1 METILKQV
9 RRGRPKGTGH
19 LNEELIA
26 RFASLM
32 REAVKFP
39 HAATALGI
47 PLRTAYSWRE
57 RGRRL
62 SAEFL
67 DDMEV
72 VHPTDRIYLHF
83 LHEIEMAQAQCI
95 AEVIMT
101 AKRKIRSTSDA
112 LKFLEYICP
121 EEFGPATRSRR
132 REKPSTTFD
141 LNREICRIVS
151 RAEGKGD
158 VSIPENKASTDA
170 LFNDLSNPTLSTSL

>member
-1 METILKQV
+1 MRTISKQV

-57 RGRRL
+57 RGKRL

-67 DDMEV
+67 DDMDE

-132 REKPSTTFD
+132 REKPSATFD
-141 LNREICRIVS
+141 LNREICAIVS
-151 RAEGKGD
+151 QSQSHPKD
-158 VSIPENKASTDA
+158 TSA
-170 LFNDLSNPTLSTSL
+170 LR

>member
-1 METILKQV
+1 MDE
-9 RRGRPKGTGH
+9 
-19 LNEELIA
+19 
-26 RFASLM
+26 
-32 REAVKFP
+32 
-39 HAATALGI
+39 
-47 PLRTAYSWRE
+47 
-57 RGRRL
+57 
-62 SAEFL
+62 
-67 DDMEV
+67 

-121 EEFGPATRSRR
+121 EEFGPVTRSRR

-151 RAEGKGD
+151 RADGKRD